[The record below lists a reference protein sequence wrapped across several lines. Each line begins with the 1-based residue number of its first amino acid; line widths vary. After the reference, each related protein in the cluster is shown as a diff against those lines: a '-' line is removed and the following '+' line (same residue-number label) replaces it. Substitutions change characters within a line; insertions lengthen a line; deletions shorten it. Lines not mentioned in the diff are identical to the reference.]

1 MFPGLAARETNYITE
16 TNFTAQ
22 KQKMF
27 LPEVKNMF
35 VSR

>member
-1 MFPGLAARETNYITE
+1 MFPGLAAQETYIAE
-16 TNFTAQ
+16 INFAAQ